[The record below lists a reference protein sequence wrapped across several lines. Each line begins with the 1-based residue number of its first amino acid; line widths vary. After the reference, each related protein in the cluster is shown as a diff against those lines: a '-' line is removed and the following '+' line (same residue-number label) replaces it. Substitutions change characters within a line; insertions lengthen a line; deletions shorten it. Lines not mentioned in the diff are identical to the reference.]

1 MLATRKF
8 SAAINALLAEH
19 LLTYVE
25 LTPQNPYA
33 KTLGEAI
40 VAAVKARARR
50 RFDEAAFVEQFNA
63 APRFTQLNLIAYGFQ
78 QLGRTPQGASWRPV
92 RKPFLPLENPKKIEK
107 AQHLLFFQNGI
118 DVRLRSGK
126 FKLTQSGLSELRPG
140 AAEPEAASSTH

>member
-19 LLTYVE
+19 LLSYVE
-25 LTPQNPYA
+25 LNPQNPYA
-33 KTLGEAI
+33 KTLADA
-40 VAAVKARARR
+40 VVTAVKARAKKG
-50 RFDEAAFVEQFNA
+50 FDEAAFIEQFNA

-78 QLGRTPQGASWRPV
+78 QLGRIPQGASWRPV

-126 FKLTQSGLSELRPG
+126 FKLSQSGLSELRPG
-140 AAEPEAASSTH
+140 AAESQVS